1 MHKFAN
7 CMGTMPMRKGS
18 LAILPERAVLG
29 ITGPEAETFLQNIV
43 TTDMTR
49 ARAEGAGF
57 GALLS
62 PQGKILAD
70 FLVFATGDGFLV
82 DLPRSEFAS
91 FTKRMTLY
99 KLRAKVTIA
108 SLAESHKV
116 AVYWDG
122 EAPKLDA
129 AAVLAADPRLAGLGF
144 RAILPADADASAP
157 GYDEKAAGDWD
168 AHRIALGVP
177 EGGRDFAFGE
187 AFPHDVDMDDLGGLD
202 FRKGC
207 YVGQEIVSRMQHRG
221 TARRRAV
228 MVTAESPLPAPGTAV
243 EAGGKVIGGL
253 GSSAGRLG
261 IALLRLDR
269 TRLALD
275 AGATVSAGG
284 VPFTVGLPPFASF
297 GWPAG
302 AEDEGAAGSGT

>member
-1 MHKFAN
+1 
-7 CMGTMPMRKGS
+7 MRERS
-18 LAILPERAVLG
+18 FAILPDRAVLS
-29 ITGPEAETFLQNIV
+29 ITGPEAESFLQNIV
-43 TTDMTR
+43 TTDMAR
-49 ARAEGAGF
+49 ARATGAGF

-70 FLVFATGDGFLV
+70 FLVFSTADGFLL

-99 KLRAKVTIA
+99 KLRAKVEIA
-108 SLAESHKV
+108 SLAETHRV
-116 AVYWDG
+116 AVFWPG
-122 EAPKLDA
+122 EAPDLATA
-129 AAVLAADPRLAGLGF
+129 AALAADPRLAALGH
-144 RAILPADADASAP
+144 RAIVPGGADTPAISH
-157 GYDEKAAGDWD
+157 DERTAEDWH

-177 EGGRDFAFGE
+177 EGGRDFAFGD

-207 YVGQEIVSRMQHRG
+207 YVGQEIVARMQHRG

-228 MVTAESPLPAPGTAV
+228 MVAAGSPLPAPGTAI
-243 EAGGKVIGGL
+243 EAGGKAIGAL
-253 GSSAGRLG
+253 GSSAGGNGL
-261 IALLRLDR
+261 ALLRLDR

-275 AGATVSAGG
+275 AGATATAEG
-284 VPFTVGLPPFASF
+284 VPLSITLPPFASF

-302 AEDEGAAGSGT
+302 AEDESGAGGAA

>member
-1 MHKFAN
+1 
-7 CMGTMPMRKGS
+7 MRKGYS
-18 LAILPERAVLG
+18 AVLADRG
-29 ITGPEAETFLQNIV
+29 VVRIGGAEARGFLQNIV
-43 TTDMTR
+43 TTDMDR
-49 ARAEGAGF
+49 VAVDRAGF

-70 FLVFATGDGFLV
+70 FLVFADDGGFLI
-82 DLPRSEFAS
+82 DLPKAALADFV
-91 FTKRMTLY
+91 KRMTLY
-99 KLRAKVTIA
+99 RLRAKVEIA
-108 SLAESHKV
+108 DLSTERKV
-116 AVYWDG
+116 AVFWRGDAPDG
-122 EAPKLDA
+122 
-129 AAVLAADPRLAGLGF
+129 AVPDPRLAELGH
-144 RAILPADADASAP
+144 RAILPGDASLENETSADA
-157 GYDEKAAGDWD
+157 WH

-187 AFPHDVDMDDLGGLD
+187 AFPHDVDMDDLDGLD

-228 MVTAESPLPAPGTAV
+228 IVTGEGALPDAGTSV
-243 EAGGKVIGGL
+243 EGNGKALGAMGSHAG
-253 GSSAGRLG
+253 ATG

-275 AGATVSAGG
+275 SGATISAGG
-284 VPFTVGLPPFASF
+284 VPLSVTLPAFARF

-302 AEDEGAAGSGT
+302 SEDEGAA